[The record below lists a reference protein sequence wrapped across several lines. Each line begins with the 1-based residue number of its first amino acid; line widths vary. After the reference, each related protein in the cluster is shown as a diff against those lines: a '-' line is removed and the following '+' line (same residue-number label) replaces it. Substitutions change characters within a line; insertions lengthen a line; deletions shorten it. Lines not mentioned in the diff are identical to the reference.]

1 MSARE
6 RGLGRGLGALLGE
19 SAAGPQQLT
28 VAVGGLTPGPYQ
40 PRRRFDQDALA
51 ALAASIHERGIMQP
65 ILVRRDPARPGTYQ
79 IVAGERRWRA
89 AQIAQVHEVPVIVR
103 EIDDRDALEI
113 ALIEN
118 VQREDLSALEEAE
131 AYRRL
136 IDEFGGTQEDLS
148 RQVGKSR
155 SHVANMLRLLSLPG
169 PVRAMLDDRR
179 LSAGHARALLGAA
192 QPEAL
197 ARKVVARGL
206 NVRQTERL
214 VGNSAGGGNAR
225 AARRAKTADVVKLE
239 HELTAELGLKVTIS
253 DRGESGE
260 VRIAYRTLDQLDALI
275 RRLRTPP
282 RTY

>member
-19 SAAGPQQLT
+19 SAAGHQQLT
-28 VAVGGLTPGPYQ
+28 VPVGDLTPGPYQ

-51 ALAASIHERGIMQP
+51 ALAASIRERGIMQP
-65 ILVRRDPARPGTYQ
+65 ILVRRDPARPGAYQ

-89 AQIAQVHEVPVIVR
+89 AQIAQVHEVPAIVR
-103 EIDDRDALEI
+103 ELDDRDALEI

-118 VQREDLSALEEAE
+118 VQREDLSPLEEAE
-131 AYRRL
+131 GYRRL
-136 IDEFGGTQEDLS
+136 IDEFGGTQEDLA

-155 SHVANMLRLLSLPG
+155 SHVANMLRLLSLPAA
-169 PVRAMLDDRR
+169 VREMLDERR

-192 QPEAL
+192 EPESL

-206 NVRQTERL
+206 NVRQTEAL
-214 VGNSAGGGNAR
+214 VRNAASDKGR
-225 AARRAKTADVVKLE
+225 AARRAKSADVVKLE
-239 HELTAELGLKVTIS
+239 HELTAALGLKVSIS
-253 DRGESGE
+253 ARGESGE

-275 RRLRTPP
+275 GRLRNP
-282 RTY
+282 RQNY